1 MAVRTRELAAAAA
14 KDDHTIILL
23 TALGVVAVALLAVLS

>member
-1 MAVRTRELAAAAA
+1 MSVRTRESVFVA
-14 KDDHTIILL
+14 KDEHTIFML